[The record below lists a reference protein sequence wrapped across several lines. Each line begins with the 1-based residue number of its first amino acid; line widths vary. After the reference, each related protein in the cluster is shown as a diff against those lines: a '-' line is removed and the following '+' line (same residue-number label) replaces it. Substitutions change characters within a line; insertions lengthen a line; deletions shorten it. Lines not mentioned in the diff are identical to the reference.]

1 MKPKR
6 IRQATQIKASPE
18 KMWGILS
25 QYGNV
30 SLFHAGVVK
39 SLKEHGSQDQASL
52 GCERICN
59 IVDMGMKITL
69 KERIVD
75 YVEGESYKYEVY
87 EWKNF
92 PIRQMSFGF
101 SIIDSTPATTTLA
114 IDIEYQAKPAILTPL
129 LARKMRTLAGDVLLG
144 YKHYAET
151 GEKRVPIR
159 ELRNLYRAH
168 KARAAQHAKSPAQP

>member
-1 MKPKR
+1 MKPKH
-6 IRQATQIKASPE
+6 IHQAILIKSSPE
-18 KMWGILS
+18 RLWEIL
-25 QYGNV
+25 QHYGNV

-39 SLKEHGSQDQASL
+39 SLKEQGSDDKASM

-59 IVDMGMKITL
+59 IVDMGLKITL

-75 YVEGESYKYEVY
+75 YVEGQSYRYEVY

-92 PIRQMSFGF
+92 PIQHMLFGF
-101 SIIDSTPATTTLA
+101 SVRNSTPGYTTLS
-114 IDIEYQAKPAILTPL
+114 IDIEYKARPAVLTPL
-129 LARKMRTLAGDVLLG
+129 MAGKMKKLAYDVLLG

-159 ELRNLYRAH
+159 ELRNLYGSR
-168 KARAAQHAKSPAQP
+168 KTLEAQYG

>member
-6 IRQATQIKASPE
+6 LHQAAQIKVPRE
-18 KMWGILS
+18 KMWEILS

-39 SLKEHGSQDQASL
+39 SLKEHGSRDQASL

-87 EWKNF
+87 DWKNF
-92 PIRQMSFGF
+92 PIQQMSFGF

-114 IDIEYQAKPAILTPL
+114 IDIEYQAKPAVLTPL
-129 LARKMRTLAGDVLLG
+129 LAGKMRTLARDVLLG

-159 ELRNLYRAH
+159 ELRNLYRTY
-168 KARAAQHAKSPAQP
+168 KEPAAQYS